1 MSGAALTA
9 SRLPRVGQ
17 AQSLTGWWAFLQ
29 LWPVTG
35 GMSQV
40 GSAYAG
46 SDGLTSG
53 KKEGVEGGR
62 QMSHFNPRAQPSG
75 AWGAT
80 EWPGLKFIK
89 LMI

>member
-9 SRLPRVGQ
+9 RLPRVGQ
-17 AQSLTGWWAFLQ
+17 GQSLTGWWAFLQ

-53 KKEGVEGGR
+53 KKEGVEGRGGR
-62 QMSHFNPRAQPSG
+62 CPILIPEPSPM
-75 AWGAT
+75 
-80 EWPGLKFIK
+80 EPGEL
-89 LMI
+89 LSGQD